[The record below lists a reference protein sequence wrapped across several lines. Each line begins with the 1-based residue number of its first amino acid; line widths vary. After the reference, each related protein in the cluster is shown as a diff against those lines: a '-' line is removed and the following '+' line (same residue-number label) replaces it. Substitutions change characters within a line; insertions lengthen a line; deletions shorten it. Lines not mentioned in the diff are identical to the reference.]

1 MGKKVLGR
9 GLEALIPQGNETLIP
24 INKIIHSPLQPRTK
38 IDEES
43 LKELVASIKEKGVLQ
58 PVLVRKNGEN
68 FELVYGHR
76 RFEAAKRAG
85 LNDIPAIIKELSDR
99 EVIEI
104 AIIENIQREDL
115 NPIDEA
121 LAYKKL
127 IKEFG
132 LSQEEIAERVGK
144 NRSTITNKLRLL
156 NLPEK
161 VQDALRNKLIT
172 EGHARPLLSMK
183 DEKKILKE
191 LDNIIKKKETVRNV
205 EKKTREIPPEI
216 IEYEENLFEYLGTKV
231 SISFSKKKGK
241 IEIYF
246 YSADDLDRI
255 VKKIMEE
262 K

>member
-24 INKIIHSPLQPRTK
+24 LNKITHSPLQPRGK
-38 IDEES
+38 IEEES
-43 LKELVASIKEKGVLQ
+43 LKELIASIKEKGVLQ
-58 PVLVRKNGEN
+58 PVLVRKNGDN

-76 RFEAAKRAG
+76 RFEAAKKAG
-85 LNDIPAIIKELSDR
+85 LNEIPAIVKELSDR

-121 LAYKKL
+121 MSYKRL

-144 NRSTITNKLRLL
+144 NRSTIANKLRLL

-161 VQDALRNKLIT
+161 VQDALRNKIIT
-172 EGHARPLLSMK
+172 EGHARPLLSIK
-183 DEKKILKE
+183 DEKKILRE
-191 LDNIIKKKETVRNV
+191 LDNIIKKKEPVRNV
-205 EKKTREIPPEI
+205 EKKTKQIPPEI
-216 IEYEENLFEYLGTKV
+216 IEYEENLFDYLGTKV
-231 SISFSKKKGK
+231 DINFSKKKGK
-241 IEIYF
+241 IVIFF
-246 YSADDLDRI
+246 YSTEDLERI

>member
-24 INKIIHSPLQPRTK
+24 LNKIIHSPLQPRSN

-43 LKELVASIKEKGVLQ
+43 LKELTASIKEKGVLQ
-58 PVLVRKNGEN
+58 PVLVRRNGEN
-68 FELVYGHR
+68 YELVYGHR

-85 LNDIPAIIKELSDR
+85 LNEIPAIVKELSDR

-121 LAYKKL
+121 IAYKKL
-127 IKEFG
+127 IEEFG
-132 LSQEEIAERVGK
+132 LSHEEIAERVGK
-144 NRSTITNKLRLL
+144 NRSTISNKLRLL
-156 NLPEK
+156 NLPQK
-161 VQDALRNKLIT
+161 VQDALKNNLIT

-183 DEKKILKE
+183 NEEKILKE
-191 LDNIIKKKETVRNV
+191 LENIIKKKEPVRNV
-205 EKKTREIPPEI
+205 EKKTKRIPPEI
-216 IEYEENLFEYLGTKV
+216 IEYEEKLFEFLGTKV
-231 SISFSKKKGK
+231 NLHFSKKKGK
-241 IEIYF
+241 IEIFF
-246 YSADDLDRI
+246 YSIEDLERI
-255 VKKIMEE
+255 IKKIMEE